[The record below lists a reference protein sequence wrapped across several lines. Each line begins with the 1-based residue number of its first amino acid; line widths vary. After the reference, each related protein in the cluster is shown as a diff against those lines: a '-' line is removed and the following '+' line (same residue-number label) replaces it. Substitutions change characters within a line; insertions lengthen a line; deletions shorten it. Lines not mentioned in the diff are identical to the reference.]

1 MLVVDDDGD
10 DNTAIAK
17 NDSGEGASSSS
28 CRSNNSKKRP
38 MVDDGKIGS
47 SVDVDTMD
55 VVKEVVEENEVKRI
69 RKD

>member
-1 MLVVDDDGD
+1 
-10 DNTAIAK
+10 
-17 NDSGEGASSSS
+17 
-28 CRSNNSKKRP
+28 

>member
-1 MLVVDDDGD
+1 
-10 DNTAIAK
+10 
-17 NDSGEGASSSS
+17 
-28 CRSNNSKKRP
+28 
-38 MVDDGKIGS
+38 MVDDVEIGS